1 MCWICSFSLLLQVFL
16 PQKLVVSHTC
26 EMLRKFPSVCLKHVP
41 LCVLNHSS
49 TFYKSPNFCDFCNS
63 SHPAYEKSVQWDLL
77 VPVLL
82 IIYLTTV
89 CNYLGRILPDNTAG
103 ISIRTRVS
111 VVSLM
116 KLFSFVTGVVIFS
129 PNRQSHFKSQFHWIN
144 TQIMQN
150 ISFIQWT
157 FVH

>member
-26 EMLRKFPSVCLKHVP
+26 EMLRKFPSVCLKYVP

-77 VPVLL
+77 VPVVLL

-89 CNYLGRILPDNTAG
+89 CNYLWRILPDNTAG

-116 KLFSFVTGVVIFS
+116 KLFSICNQCGYFF
-129 PNRQSHFKSQFHWIN
+129 P
-144 TQIMQN
+144 
-150 ISFIQWT
+150 
-157 FVH
+157 